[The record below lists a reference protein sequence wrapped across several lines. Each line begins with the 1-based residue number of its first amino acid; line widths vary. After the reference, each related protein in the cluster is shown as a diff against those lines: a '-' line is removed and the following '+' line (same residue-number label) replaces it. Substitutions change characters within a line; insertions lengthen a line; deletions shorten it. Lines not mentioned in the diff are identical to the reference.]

1 MWDLV
6 FVCFLF
12 FFSVSDDDCPLQPLL
27 ENNALMTTLGP
38 TMEKAEEELK
48 AEEAGH
54 SLENKEMVQKACE

>member
-6 FVCFLF
+6 FCLLHF
-12 FFSVSDDDCPLQPLL
+12 FFPVSDDDCPLQPLL
-27 ENNALMTTLGP
+27 ENNALMTTLSP
-38 TMEKAEEELK
+38 TMEKAEEELR

>member
-1 MWDLV
+1 MGFSFCL
-6 FVCFLF
+6 LPF

-27 ENNALMTTLGP
+27 ENNALMTTLSP

>member
-12 FFSVSDDDCPLQPLL
+12 FSVSDDDCPLQSLL
-27 ENNALMTTLGP
+27 ENNALMTTLSP
-38 TMEKAEEELK
+38 TVETAEGELK
-48 AEEAGH
+48 AEEVGH